1 MGGAAPR
8 SARAVGPVTGT
19 VHVVGAGIAGL
30 AAATWLSEAGA
41 RVRLYDR
48 APMAGGRCRSFDD
61 PVLGTTVD
69 NGTHVLLGANNAA
82 LDYVRRIG
90 AHDRLQVHAA
100 RFPFLDA
107 TSGQRWTLDLDRALP
122 VLAPI
127 PGVKFTHRLDVL
139 RRLLPLLLRSGQRRR
154 LAEVI
159 GDNHPLAAKLLA
171 PFVTATLNTEPDQA
185 DARLALATLARCVI
199 AGRQGFT
206 LHTVAESLDD
216 TFIAPALAMLAAKG
230 AQIDLGCAV
239 NALDIRQNRVHAL
252 VTDGEPIP
260 ITRDDTVILAVPAT
274 AVAAL
279 LGEAAVPN
287 RFHAIVNAH
296 YRLGQEQAPS
306 AGDSFVAGCRRH
318 RAMGVSQTRPR
329 LGNGQRRQH
338 AGAARSRGHRPAAV
352 ARGEVG
358 PRPAG
363 QPWNAPPAQGDQG
376 TPCNHR
382 PRSGNGA
389 GATGRAHPLFQPVAG
404 G

>member
-1 MGGAAPR
+1 
-8 SARAVGPVTGT
+8 
-19 VHVVGAGIAGL
+19 
-30 AAATWLSEAGA
+30 
-41 RVRLYDR
+41 
-48 APMAGGRCRSFDD
+48 MAGGRCRSFDD

-306 AGDSFVAGCRRH
+306 AGDSFVAVVGGTAQWVFRKRDLVSVTVSAANTLAQHDREAIAQRLWREAKLALGLPASLGMPHRH
-318 RAMGVSQTRPR
+318 RVIKERRATIAHDPETVRARPGAHTRCSN
-329 LGNGQRRQH
+329 LWL
-338 AGAARSRGHRPAAV
+338 AGDWTDTGLPATIEGAV
-352 ARGEVG
+352 
-358 PRPAG
+358 
-363 QPWNAPPAQGDQG
+363 
-376 TPCNHR
+376 
-382 PRSGNGA
+382 RSGNAAARLALACSAPGA
-389 GATGRAHPLFQPVAG
+389 GGKTR
-404 G
+404 